1 MIDFPHS
8 PPEGYSYEF
17 TEPKCNTFAIWL
29 CHPDVYTYT
38 SHPVKTIW
46 GFYRSNKKTYHAPI
60 DSNRVGKKVLIN
72 NTTSFS
78 AMQLKLNPLEAVLFS

>member
-8 PPEGYSYEF
+8 PPESYSYEF
-17 TEPKCNTFAIWL
+17 TEPKCNIFAIWL